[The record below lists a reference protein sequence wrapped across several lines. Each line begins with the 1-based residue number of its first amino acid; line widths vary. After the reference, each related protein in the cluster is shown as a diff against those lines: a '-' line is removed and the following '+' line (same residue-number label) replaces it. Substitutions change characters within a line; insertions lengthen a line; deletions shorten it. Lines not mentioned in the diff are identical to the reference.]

1 MNELERIAEERRKD
15 PNYDAKM
22 EKIAKEQSLYN

>member
-1 MNELERIAEERRKD
+1 MIELERIAEERRKD

-22 EKIAKEQSLYN
+22 DKIAKDKSLYE